1 MGRGPHVGEEKAMFT
16 IKVKCFNQY
25 TNENVCKHFELHEES
40 GRLCEVAHNSAYQAG
55 TCDTFEDAMCRAVE
69 LCKKHGLIVLCF
81 E

>member
-1 MGRGPHVGEEKAMFT
+1 MLN
-16 IKVKCFNQY
+16 IKVKCFNQH
-25 TNENVCKHFELHEES
+25 TNENVCKHFEWHESS
-40 GRLCEVAHNSAYQAG
+40 GRLCEVAKDSAYAAG

>member
-1 MGRGPHVGEEKAMFT
+1 MSMLT
-16 IKVKCFNQY
+16 INVKCFNQY
-25 TNENVCKHFELHEES
+25 TNENVCKHFEWHEAS
-40 GRLCEVAHNSAYQAG
+40 GRLFEVAKDSVYAAG

>member
-1 MGRGPHVGEEKAMFT
+1 MST

-25 TNENVCKHFELHEES
+25 TNENVCKHFEWHEES
-40 GRLCEVAHNSAYQAG
+40 GRLCEVARDSAYPAG

-69 LCKKHGLIVLCF
+69 LCQKHGLIVISASSNWRVWN

>member
-1 MGRGPHVGEEKAMFT
+1 MFS

-25 TNENVCKHFELHEES
+25 TDRDVDKLFDWHEES
-40 GRLCEVAHNSAYQAG
+40 GRLCEVAKDSVYAAG